1 MRLHSIAALLTMS
14 ASGSAA
20 AAQDLT
26 PEVRLLS
33 RIKAHMREQIARL
46 PNCTCLETISRFHK
60 ESGRAAKLNPLDT
73 VRLEIV
79 YSNRRE
85 WYGSPGARDLS
96 VENPGAFIG
105 AGMIANGMFGITLH
119 NLFVAEV
126 ATFVSQGED
135 SIAGRPAAKY
145 DFRLPRTQL
154 GMEISIPGGNGTVGE
169 EGSFWADPST
179 LDLVRLVA
187 RVTEIPAY
195 LPLTSAEYSVNYAHT
210 RVGEFDALLA
220 QQGDLELRPANGI
233 EDYDHFDFTHCRA
246 FESKSEIRFDAP
258 DSGPGNPPSAASSR
272 AVARAQETSLRALL
286 LVTIQL
292 TSPVTDRDAVGKLIE
307 ARIAGDVRSKGKV
320 VIEDGALVH
329 GRIRRLDRYPGQAHF
344 AVGLEFTELETH
356 DGPIRFYADL
366 LRLEKRAG
374 FRPALHEIVRM
385 RNADALVEIKLPEL
399 PGVASFFV
407 DGKTFV
413 LPAGFQTVWRTR
425 GPLRGVD

>member
-1 MRLHSIAALLTMS
+1 MS
-14 ASGSAA
+14 ASVSAA
-20 AAQDLT
+20 QGLV
-26 PEVRLLS
+26 PEVLLLS
-33 RIKAHMREQIARL
+33 RIKTHMKDQVARL

-60 ESGRAAKLNPLDT
+60 ESGRASKLNPLDT

-79 YSNRRE
+79 YANRRE

-96 VENPGAFIG
+96 IGNPGAFIG
-105 AGMIANGMFGITLH
+105 AGMIGNGMFGITLH

-126 ATFVSQGED
+126 ATFVPQGDD
-135 SIAGRPAAKY
+135 SIAGRPVVKY

-154 GMEISIPGGNGTVGE
+154 GMDISIPGGNGTVGE
-169 EGSFWADPST
+169 EGSFWADSST

-187 RVTEIPAY
+187 RVTEIPSY
-195 LPLTSAEYSVNYAHT
+195 LPLASAEYSVNYAHT

-220 QQGDLELRPANGI
+220 QQGDLDLRPANGI
-233 EDYDHFDFTHCRA
+233 EDYDHFEFTHCRA

-258 DSGPGNPPSAASSR
+258 DPGPGNPPP
-272 AVARAQETSLRALL
+272 AVSGRPVAQAQEASIPALL

-292 TSPVTDRDAVGKLIE
+292 TSSVTDRDAVGKIID
-307 ARIAGDVRSKGKV
+307 ARISGDVRRKGKV
-320 VIEDGALVH
+320 VIEGGALVH

-344 AVGLEFTELETH
+344 AVGLEFTELETR
-356 DGPIRFYADL
+356 DGPVRFYADL
-366 LRLEKRAG
+366 LRLEKKAG
-374 FRPALHEIVRM
+374 IRPALHEMAQVPNGI
-385 RNADALVEIKLPEL
+385 ASIEIRLPEL

-425 GPLRGVD
+425 GPLHGVD